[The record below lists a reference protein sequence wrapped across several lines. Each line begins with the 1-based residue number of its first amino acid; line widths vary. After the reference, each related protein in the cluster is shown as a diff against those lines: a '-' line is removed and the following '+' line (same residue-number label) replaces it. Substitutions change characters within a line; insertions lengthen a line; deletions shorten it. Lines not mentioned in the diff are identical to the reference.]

1 MQTFIRRCHIW
12 ADLRPAHIITKMIV
26 FCLSCLILL
35 WVIGCGGAGQSV
47 DALFVAVNSQL
58 ADARKAGAEQYAESE
73 LEEAVSL
80 MAKAEV
86 AVENRDKGA
95 RTLMEKAL
103 AKARFAEALA
113 RQLKA
118 ENETTQLEMELE
130 KASSEASQARQERQA
145 AESKLTQM
153 TSE

>member
-1 MQTFIRRCHIW
+1 M
-12 ADLRPAHIITKMIV
+12 ITRMIV
-26 FCLSCLILL
+26 LCLSCLILF
-35 WVIGCGGAGQSV
+35 WVIGCGGAGQSI

-58 ADARKAGAEQYAESE
+58 ADARKAGAEQYSE
-73 LEEAVSL
+73 PQLEEAESL
-80 MAKAEV
+80 MAQAEV
-86 AVENRDKGA
+86 AVENKDKGA

-118 ENETTQLEMELE
+118 ENETAQLEMELE

-145 AESKLTQM
+145 AENKLTQM
-153 TSE
+153 TPE